1 MKIIAFVLCFMTYN
15 VNAQDLVYRPLNP
28 AFGGN
33 PYNYQ
38 WLKSSADAQNDFKE
52 ENDLFK
58 KRSAVGD
65 FKEQLNRQLLNSV
78 SRELFK
84 DTFGEDGLQPG
95 TYTFGSLN
103 VDISPSTE
111 GLLIKIVDSSTGE
124 SSVVVVPYT

>member
-1 MKIIAFVLCFMTYN
+1 MAL
-15 VNAQDLVYRPLNP
+15 NAHSQDLVYRPLNP

-38 WLKSSADAQNDFKE
+38 WLKSSADAQNDYKE
-52 ENDLFK
+52 DSNPFQRK
-58 KRSAVGD
+58 SAVED

-78 SRELFK
+78 SRELFN
-84 DTFGEDGLQPG
+84 DTFGDDGLQPG